1 MNLVSTKIWGSCGMR
16 IWVRQKGILG
26 RKNFLSKIPEMGE
39 NRDQK
44 SRACNAG
51 RELGFFS

>member
-1 MNLVSTKIWGSCGMR
+1 MSPKVWGSLDMR

-26 RKNFLSKIPEMGE
+26 RNNFQSKIPEMGE

-44 SRACNAG
+44 SRASNAG

>member
-1 MNLVSTKIWGSCGMR
+1 MSPKVWGSLDMR

-26 RKNFLSKIPEMGE
+26 RKNFRSKIPEMGE
-39 NRDQK
+39 KRDQK
-44 SRACNAG
+44 SRASNAG

>member
-1 MNLVSTKIWGSCGMR
+1 MNLVSPKVWGSLDVR

-26 RKNFLSKIPEMGE
+26 RNNFQSKIPEIGE

-44 SRACNAG
+44 SRALNAG